1 MARHPSNSRRAAL
14 EQPPRGKGGG
24 LFLGIVIGL
33 IIGLT
38 VAAAIAWYLNSKPG
52 QFKTAEQ
59 VPLTPEPLAQPPAA
73 NVSEPQPVA
82 PAKPPTRPEAVKP
95 EPARSAAAAPTPQSA
110 PKTTKPAPVKPTA
123 ETPPAAGSDFTF
135 FDILPGEKPA
145 KPSGTKLP
153 REVWWLQVA
162 ALKEAKDA
170 ESLKARLALL
180 GLSVQVQ
187 PVASGGTTLH
197 RVRVGPFKT
206 EDEALGAL
214 DTLAE
219 NNYEPRLFKEKLD
232 QP

>member
-1 MARHPSNSRRAAL
+1 MARQPSRGRRAAL
-14 EQPPRGKGGG
+14 EQPPRGKAGG
-24 LFLGIVIGL
+24 LFIGILIGL
-33 IIGLT
+33 VVGLV
-38 VAAAIAWYLNSKPG
+38 VAAGIAWYLNGKPS
-52 QFKTAEQ
+52 QFKATEQ
-59 VPLTPEPLAQPPAA
+59 VPLTPEPVAQPPAIT
-73 NVSEPQPVA
+73 VSEPQPAA
-82 PAKPPTRPEAVKP
+82 PSKPATRPEAARP
-95 EPARSAAAAPTPQSA
+95 EPARSAATPSAASPATPA
-110 PKTTKPAPVKPTA
+110 KAAKPTA
-123 ETPPAAGSDFTF
+123 ETAPVAKSDFTF

-145 KPSGTKLP
+145 KPSPAKLP

-170 ESLKARLALL
+170 DRLKARLTLL
-180 GLSVQVQ
+180 GLNVQVQ
-187 PVASGGTTLH
+187 PVASGEATLH

>member
-1 MARHPSNSRRAAL
+1 M
-14 EQPPRGKGGG
+14 
-24 LFLGIVIGL
+24 GILIGL
-33 IIGLT
+33 IVGLV
-38 VAAAIAWYLNSKPG
+38 VAAGIAWYLNSKPG
-52 QFKTAEQ
+52 QFKTADQ
-59 VPLTPEPLAQPPAA
+59 VPLTPEPVAQSPATT
-73 NVSEPQPVA
+73 VSEPRPAA
-82 PAKPPTRPEAVKP
+82 PSKPAPRPEAARP
-95 EPARSAAAAPTPQSA
+95 EPARPAAAPPPPSPQPV
-110 PKTTKPAPVKPTA
+110 PKATKPPPAKPTA
-123 ETPPAAGSDFTF
+123 EAPPAAGSDFTF

-145 KPSGTKLP
+145 KPAGAKLP

-170 ESLKARLALL
+170 DRLKARLALL

-187 PVASGGTTLH
+187 PVASGEATLH